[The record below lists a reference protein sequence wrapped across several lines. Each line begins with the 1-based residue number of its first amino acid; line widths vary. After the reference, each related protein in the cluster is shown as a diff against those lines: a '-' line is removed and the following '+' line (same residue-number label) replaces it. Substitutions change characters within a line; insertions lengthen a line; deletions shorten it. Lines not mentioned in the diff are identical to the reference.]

1 MVPRAIRFH
10 NTMSQRLEPLRPI
23 DPGQVG
29 VYVCGMTTYDHA
41 HAGHARTFVTF
52 DLLARVLRA
61 RGYKVTYVRNLTDV
75 DDKILKRAVERGEPP
90 LALSARMAE
99 INRQEL
105 RAVGCAEPQFEPR
118 VSENIGEITSLIEA
132 LIAKGAAYAAKTD
145 VGTDVYFAVRAFP

>member
-1 MVPRAIRFH
+1 MSTASVRLH
-10 NTMSQRLEPLRPI
+10 NTMTQRLEPLEPLE
-23 DPGQVG
+23 PGHVR
-29 VYVCGMTTYDHA
+29 VYVCGLTTYDHA

-118 VSENIGEITSLIEA
+118 VSENIGEITSLMTIKA
-132 LIAKGAAYAAKTD
+132 TRSPAHLQRWAQ
-145 VGTDVYFAVRAFP
+145 P